1 MLPYDKVIT
10 DERTIQTSP
19 TVSAPSLPKVDPSAR
34 FYEIYG
40 ISGCSTVLT
49 RRGEIAL
56 KDMDYNDEM
65 ISFSSGFVKP
75 IGVLRSSYRPHAKD
89 APVSY
94 MICKGSFSDDSPQS
108 DIFVGKKTEVKV
120 SFPRE
125 GNKPARLMSPA
136 RSAIREVFPSLC
148 STRPQLHVPVFENR
162 TVVQM
167 HGIYVV
173 CPSMEDLVA
182 ECIAA

>member
-1 MLPYDKVIT
+1 VMT
-10 DERTIQTSP
+10 
-19 TVSAPSLPKVDPSAR
+19 APKAISLLA
-34 FYEIYG
+34 
-40 ISGCSTVLT
+40 
-49 RRGEIAL
+49 
-56 KDMDYNDEM
+56 
-65 ISFSSGFVKP
+65 
-75 IGVLRSSYRPHAKD
+75 
-89 APVSY
+89 
-94 MICKGSFSDDSPQS
+94 
-108 DIFVGKKTEVKV
+108 KKTEVKV

-162 TVVQM
+162 TVVVPM